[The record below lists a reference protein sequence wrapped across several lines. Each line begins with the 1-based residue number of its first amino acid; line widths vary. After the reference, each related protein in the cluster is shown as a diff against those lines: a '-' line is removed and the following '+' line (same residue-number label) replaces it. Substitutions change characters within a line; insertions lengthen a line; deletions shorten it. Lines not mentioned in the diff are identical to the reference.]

1 MLQIF
6 HGPSLNPA
14 SSRNHSSDLF
24 LYHILIYQGFPSGLA
39 VKNLPTVQE
48 TQVQFLGQEDPLME
62 GMATQ
67 LQYSCLGK
75 SHGQRIVAVYG
86 PRDRKESDMTEE
98 TEQQQYPD
106 LLP

>member
-1 MLQIF
+1 
-6 HGPSLNPA
+6 
-14 SSRNHSSDLF
+14 
-24 LYHILIYQGFPSGLA
+24 
-39 VKNLPTVQE
+39 
-48 TQVQFLGQEDPLME
+48 ME

-98 TEQQQYPD
+98 TKQQQYPD